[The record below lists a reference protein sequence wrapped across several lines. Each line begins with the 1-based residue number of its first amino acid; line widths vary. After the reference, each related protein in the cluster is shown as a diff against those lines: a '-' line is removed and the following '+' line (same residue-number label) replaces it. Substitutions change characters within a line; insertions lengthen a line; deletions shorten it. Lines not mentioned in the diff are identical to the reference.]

1 MAILSTSPHVTKSSV
16 PLEWRIG
23 VPDFLN
29 MASPTSQL
37 NNVNIDPEANLSIY
51 LYLRD
56 GSQCIPMSF
65 PRKSRS
71 PASPTTPGS
80 PTQLSLEHVMDMNLE
95 QLDHLQERIC
105 QMEISNYGLLTR
117 IYGRFNAHN
126 QPFPIVVAS
135 RLSTPDYPEQGTTK
149 HRRLLFSQYKNML
162 AIARDPTR
170 CVSLE
175 EPATA
180 SGAKALQDYQMQL
193 LLLAEQ
199 RRKHLKRKS
208 EDESR
213 PEREPRS
220 PRIDTG
226 LSRPIRKSSKVLDLE
241 PRPVILKQ
249 EGKEVILNNK
259 ALADYQQQLMLL
271 EEQNRKRLQ
280 LAKHEQETARA
291 TSVRVHEVYGEVSD
305 DLDHV
310 RSSAGYPIRVRND
323 L

>member
-1 MAILSTSPHVTKSSV
+1 MASYTSPLS
-16 PLEWRIG
+16 
-23 VPDFLN
+23 
-29 MASPTSQL
+29 
-37 NNVNIDPEANLSIY
+37 NVNIDPEANLSIY

-80 PTQLSLEHVMDMNLE
+80 PAQLSLEQVMDMNLD

-117 IYGRFNAHN
+117 IYGRFSAHN

-135 RLSTPDYPEQGTTK
+135 RLSTPDYPERGTTK

-170 CVSLE
+170 CVGLE

-226 LSRPIRKSSKVLDLE
+226 PFKPVRKSSKVLDLE
-241 PRPVILKQ
+241 YRPVILKQ
-249 EGKEVILNNK
+249 EGKEVVLTNK

-271 EEQNRKRLQ
+271 EEQNRQRLQ

-291 TSVRVHEVYGEVSD
+291 TSVRVHEVYGEVAD

-310 RSSAGYPIRVRND
+310 RSSAGYPIRVRTD

>member
-1 MAILSTSPHVTKSSV
+1 LFTTPDVTKSSFL
-16 PLEWRIG
+16 PLEWRIDTP
-23 VPDFLN
+23 VDLS
-29 MASPTSQL
+29 MASPTSPL
-37 NNVNIDPEANLSIY
+37 INVNIDPEANLSIY

-80 PTQLSLEHVMDMNLE
+80 PGQLDLQQVMDMTLDQLE
-95 QLDHLQERIC
+95 HLQERIC

-135 RLSTPDYPEQGTTK
+135 RLSTPDYPERGTPK
-149 HRRLLFSQYKNML
+149 HRRLLYTQYKNML

-170 CVSLE
+170 CVSKE

-193 LLLAEQ
+193 VLLAEQ

-213 PEREPRS
+213 SEREPRS
-220 PRIDTG
+220 PSFNAGQFKT
-226 LSRPIRKSSKVLDLE
+226 IRKSAKVLDVE

-249 EGKEVILNNK
+249 EGKEVVITNK

-271 EEQNRKRLQ
+271 EEQNRRRLQ

-291 TSVRVHEVYGEVSD
+291 TSVRVHEVYGEVAD
-305 DLDHV
+305 DLDHI
-310 RSSAGYPIRVRND
+310 RASAEYPIRVRTD